1 MLTTLLLSVAMTR
14 AQLLLAVERAPAPV
28 RAFVERRSGCN
39 HWAGEEPYDR
49 ERARDIEASLRSL
62 RCARLPD
69 DERALRRRYA
79 RRWHILDILDQAD
92 WDGAG

>member
-1 MLTTLLLSVAMTR
+1 MLTLLLLATMTR

-28 RAFVERRSGCN
+28 RAFVERRAGCN

-49 ERARDIEASLRSL
+49 ERAREIATALRSL
-62 RCARLPD
+62 RCARLPV
-69 DERALRRRYA
+69 DERALRRRHV
-79 RRWHILDILDQAD
+79 RQRDVLDILDQAD